1 MTPTVTAETA
11 APFVAAWFD
20 AWNRHDVDA
29 VVAHYAPDVEYFS
42 PFVAALADPS
52 GRLQG
57 REAVAA
63 YFGAAL
69 ERYPDLHFPP
79 PTVVAPGAGSVSFV
93 YRSVNNLV
101 AVETLVLNAEGLVR
115 QAFCH
120 YTPA

>member
-1 MTPTVTAETA
+1 MTITAETA
-11 APFVAAWFD
+11 GPFVEAWFD

-29 VVAHYAPDVEYFS
+29 IVAHYAPDVEYFS

-52 GRLQG
+52 GRLVG

-63 YFGAAL
+63 YFRAAL
-69 ERYPDLHFPP
+69 ERYPDLHFDPP
-79 PTVVAPGAGSVSFV
+79 SHVATGAGSVAFV

-101 AVETLVLNAEGLVR
+101 AVETLVLGDDGQVR